1 MSRQRGEIFMKQI
14 ITLLFTL
21 FTFNF
26 SNANEDL
33 KKAMEVM
40 GEQFKVIT
48 TALQKQEMTNVE
60 LVAAE
65 MLLVSVSDSVQIFPD
80 LATSE
85 ELNNQY
91 LELMDKL
98 DQKAQELRDGIEL
111 AMTNGN
117 QNIPE
122 LIQIFR
128 EMNILRQDGH
138 NLFKE
143 D

>member
-1 MSRQRGEIFMKQI
+1 MKQI